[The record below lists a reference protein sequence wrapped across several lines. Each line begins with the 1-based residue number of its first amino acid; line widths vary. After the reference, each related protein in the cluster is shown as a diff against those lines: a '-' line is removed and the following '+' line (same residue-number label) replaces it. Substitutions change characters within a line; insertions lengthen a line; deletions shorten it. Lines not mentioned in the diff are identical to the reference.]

1 VAAGTY
7 LAFISPVTE
16 EEKVGG
22 KNTMSSFDKRAAQ
35 WISTSTISD
44 KSKATLLNRM
54 NVGVTNYKN
63 VNIEDMQIIPNRK
76 VDPQVDYAF
85 QDQIAKAL
93 RKLAEGDK
101 SSPLFAQA
109 EIAQPAGARFAPSA
123 SRTTPK
129 TTPRVSME
137 PAIGTIPEVPIA
149 PVEFSNADERRA
161 SIAEFRFGEAPS
173 DSAAPFVGL
182 HHDDDDHQAM
192 DAGTMDHHEA
202 EMRRR
207 VTMKRQ
213 SRHAISAE
221 PLDPEL
227 ARTAALE
234 AVPKPPEVTR
244 RLVKTLETHNLFSHL
259 DDPDLVKVADVMAL
273 RSLKRGE
280 KILLK
285 GRPNDTFFIVVAG
298 SCANTETKDRLNVG
312 SSIGDVHLMY
322 ETPCEETVEAAV
334 NSTQLCSIDRKTYQ
348 IITSRASSE
357 KRARYE
363 GFLSNLKFL
372 QGLTSNEKLQLADA
386 LKTGKYKKGDKVIA
400 FGEEGTWFNIIVEG
414 VIDVIGRD
422 ENGKEKYVCSFGVGD
437 CVGELE
443 FLFKH
448 RTVAD
453 CVAATPVVR
462 TAKMTA
468 RHFEKVLGTA
478 KEVLERQAENAEV
491 YAYYRT
497 TRKESL

>member
-1 VAAGTY
+1 
-7 LAFISPVTE
+7 
-16 EEKVGG
+16 
-22 KNTMSSFDKRAAQ
+22 MSSFDKRAAQ
-35 WISTSTISD
+35 WISTATISD

-63 VNIEDMQIIPNRK
+63 VSIETMQIVPNRS
-76 VDPQVDYAF
+76 VDPQIDYSF
-85 QDQIAKAL
+85 QDLITKAL

-101 SSPLFAQA
+101 ATPLFATPQQQEA
-109 EIAQPAGARFAPSA
+109 AGTLFAPSA

-129 TTPRVSME
+129 GTPRTSME
-137 PAIGTIPEVPIA
+137 PQPQHTIAAGSQRTRSSSPPDGPFAA
-149 PVEFSNADERRA
+149 PVAGPNFGNHEERRA
-161 SIAEFRFGEAPS
+161 SIDEFRFGDAP
-173 DSAAPFVGL
+173 AADDGGAAAAAAGL
-182 HHDDDDHQAM
+182 ASNDPDDDHN

-221 PLDPEL
+221 PLDAEL
-227 ARTAALE
+227 VRTATLE
-234 AVPKPPEVTR
+234 SIPKPPEVTR
-244 RLVKTLETHNLFSHL
+244 RLLRSLEAHNLFSHL
-259 DDPDLVKVADVMAL
+259 DDSDLVKVADVMLL

-285 GRPNDTFFIVVAG
+285 GRPNDTFYVVIAG
-298 SCANTETKDRLNVG
+298 SCVNLDTKERVNVG
-312 SSIGDVHLMY
+312 ASTGDVHLMY
-322 ETPCEETVEAAV
+322 DTPCEETVEAAV
-334 NSTQLCSIDRKTYQ
+334 MATQVCSINRQTYQ

-363 GFLSNLKFL
+363 GFLSKLKFL
-372 QGLTSNEKLQLADA
+372 QNLTSLETLQLADA
-386 LKTGKYKKGDKVIA
+386 LKVGKYKKGDKVIA
-400 FGEEGTWFNIIVEG
+400 YGEEGSWFNIIVEG
-414 VIDVIGRD
+414 TIDVIGRD
-422 ENGKEKYVCSFGVGD
+422 ELGKEKYVCSFGVGD

-448 RTVAD
+448 KTVAD

-468 RHFEKVLGTA
+468 RHFEKVIGPA

-491 YAYYRT
+491 YSYYRST
-497 TRKESL
+497 KKVA